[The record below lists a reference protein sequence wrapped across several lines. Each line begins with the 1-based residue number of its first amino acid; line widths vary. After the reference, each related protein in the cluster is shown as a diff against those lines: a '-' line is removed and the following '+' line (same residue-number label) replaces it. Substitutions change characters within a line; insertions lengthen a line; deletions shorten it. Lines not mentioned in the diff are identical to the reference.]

1 MINLLFHELESI
13 AIDNFSLLRI
23 GNVFKFF
30 NMFQHKL
37 SFLFESLLLIYML
50 LESFLQPLDL
60 LLAQ

>member
-13 AIDNFSLLRI
+13 AIYNFSLLRI

-37 SFLFESLLLIYML
+37 SFLFESLFLIYML
-50 LESFLQPLDL
+50 L
-60 LLAQ
+60 